1 MTGYGKVLYIPSMIA
16 LLLISA
22 ITQSSSVNALSVGA
36 RQSNLETARRPN
48 ATS

>member
-1 MTGYGKVLYIPSMIA
+1 MIA

-22 ITQSSSVNALSVGA
+22 ITQSSSVNALNVEA
-36 RQSNLETARRPN
+36 KQSNSETARRQS